1 MASPQQ
7 SGYQCQFVDSVEDY
21 ECPLCLHVTREP
33 VLTSCCG
40 QHFCQVCVSKILID
54 NKPCPYCKSTGF
66 SIFFDKK
73 QKRRVLALKVHCDKR
88 AEGCQWVGNLGELEN
103 HLGENCRFIEVNC
116 PNKCRLAILRQL
128 LAEHQA
134 NDCPNRPH
142 SCQYCQ
148 LKATYKEIQDNHLP
162 VCPKYP
168 VSCLNECGVSP
179 LERDQLED
187 HLRECPLQLVE
198 CELRE
203 MGCEEMV
210 KRKDLVRHM
219 EEGTQKHLTLMASK
233 YLKTQADMY
242 QYISELKRENEG
254 LKREAMQKDQQ
265 ISDLNCQIC
274 LIKQHLCMNTTQIY
288 VDYTTLKK
296 KIDESTHS
304 LISMLTRKRWVNYAT
319 FYTSPSNCEMKVNLF
334 PGVGRLEIEFT
345 HVNSVADDNLQW
357 PKKFTV
363 TVRLVNQAGDHN
375 HYYVTQ
381 NVEVNRGSLN
391 SDIHIPYSTIESP
404 PQGVQYINNEHI
416 TLQVLVI
423 EK

>member
-40 QHFCQVCVSKILID
+40 QHFCQVCISRILTD
-54 NKPCPYCKSTGF
+54 NKPCPFCKNTGF
-66 SIFFDKK
+66 STFFDKK
-73 QKRRVLALKVHCDKR
+73 QKRKVLDLKVNCNEE
-88 AEGCQWVGNLGELEN
+88 AEGCQWVGGLGELEN
-103 HLGENCRFIEVNC
+103 HLCENCQFVEVNC
-116 PNKCRLAILRQL
+116 PNDCGLAIQRQL
-128 LAEHQA
+128 LAKHQTH
-134 NDCPNRPH
+134 DCPERLSN
-142 SCQYCQ
+142 CQYCHLEGNYQ
-148 LKATYKEIQDNHLP
+148 EIQDNHLP

-233 YLKTQADMY
+233 YLKTQDEMNERITKLERENEKLKAAKNRDTANLM
-242 QYISELKRENEG
+242 SELK
-254 LKREAMQKDQQ
+254 
-265 ISDLNCQIC
+265 
-274 LIKQHLCMNTTQIY
+274 QHSQTNTTRMH
-288 VDYTTLKK
+288 VDFTGFIKAPYSAFHKCW
-296 KIDESTHS
+296 ESE
-304 LISMLTRKRWVNYAT
+304 KT
-319 FYTSPSNCEMKVNLF
+319 FCTFPSNCQM
-334 PGVGRLEIEFT
+334 RT
-345 HVNSVADDNLQW
+345 SVFFSVFSNCLKIQLIHLPSAVDGNFEW
-357 PKKFTV
+357 PKKFTM
-363 TVRLVNQAGDHN
+363 TVRLFNQAGDHD
-375 HYYVTQ
+375 HYQVTRV
-381 NVEVNRGSLN
+381 VEVRRGRKN
-391 SDIHIPYSTIESP
+391 DEIQIPIDAIRNP
-404 PQGVQYINNEHI
+404 PRGVQYIRNEHLKLEI
-416 TLQVLVI
+416 LVS